1 MDTIIILGAGQFG
14 QACAGLIN
22 TASTRL
28 LAFGDNNASLWGSSL
43 EGIPVVSV
51 EEAVRLTPDCALI
64 AVTDKER
71 TDCLLT
77 QAEKAGFSGQF
88 LFLGDLYRQFDI
100 RSATLRRMAQR
111 INQADVPGDIAEL
124 GVYRGDLARQLNAL
138 FPDRT
143 LHLFDTFEGFDARD
157 IEEESRRNCSRARQ
171 GDFSDTS
178 LPFVRSRLPHPLQA
192 RFHKGFFPESAAGLN
207 DCRFALVSLDADL
220 YAPVFAGLEYFY
232 PRLHTGGMIL
242 LHDYNNRRFRGA
254 ARAVE
259 DYENIHGKLGL
270 VPLCDLHGT
279 AVILRP

>member
-88 LFLGDLYRQFDI
+88 LFL
-100 RSATLRRMAQR
+100 
-111 INQADVPGDIAEL
+111 
-124 GVYRGDLARQLNAL
+124 
-138 FPDRT
+138 
-143 LHLFDTFEGFDARD
+143 
-157 IEEESRRNCSRARQ
+157 
-171 GDFSDTS
+171 
-178 LPFVRSRLPHPLQA
+178 
-192 RFHKGFFPESAAGLN
+192 
-207 DCRFALVSLDADL
+207 
-220 YAPVFAGLEYFY
+220 
-232 PRLHTGGMIL
+232 
-242 LHDYNNRRFRGA
+242 
-254 ARAVE
+254 
-259 DYENIHGKLGL
+259 
-270 VPLCDLHGT
+270 
-279 AVILRP
+279 